1 MAHAPWYCGIHS
13 LALRRFFRF
22 LREVPGEALPTVV
35 EVMVKVYRPGP
46 EGGKANLI
54 VRVWAGAAVPARRG
68 VPRAGKPV
76 GKPVK
81 KRGTGRKARHG
92 PEEPVGKPVKKPGT
106 GRKAGR
112 KTLRKAEP
120 RLA

>member
-1 MAHAPWYCGIHS
+1 M
-13 LALRRFFRF
+13 RF

-54 VRVWAGAAVPARRG
+54 VRVRAGAAVPARRS
-68 VPRAGKPV
+68 VLRAGKPV
-76 GKPVK
+76 GKP
-81 KRGTGRKARHG
+81 GTGGKARHG
-92 PEEPVGKPVKKPGT
+92 SKESVGKPVKKPGT
-106 GRKAGR
+106 GRKAGW
-112 KTLRKAEP
+112 KALRKAEP